1 MDAVTAGVG
10 TDQQDQVA
18 GASSGSARVSFELLD
33 DADAHGVDE
42 AVVAVEL
49 VEVDLATDGGN
60 ANAVAVAADAGHDT
74 IEEAPLAP
82 APRIAEAQ

>member
-18 GASSGSARVSFELLD
+18 GAGGDRPGQLGLLD

-42 AVVAVEL
+42 AVVAVGL

-74 IEEAPLAP
+74 IEEAPLRRLLEWP
-82 APRIAEAQ
+82 EAQ